1 MIRIVDQLV
10 ALSLDEDNAEE
21 MKLPL
26 VPATASVTIE
36 DTAETEG
43 VLRTISLAAVLSSPV
58 RILNHRLVLKVFY
71 CDGGKDVLGSEDL
84 PLRLDVKTSDRIRIS
99 AKYRTREY

>member
-43 VLRTISLAAVLSSPV
+43 VLRTISLAVIACEDIEPQA
-58 RILNHRLVLKVFY
+58 
-71 CDGGKDVLGSEDL
+71 GS
-84 PLRLDVKTSDRIRIS
+84 
-99 AKYRTREY
+99 

>member
-36 DTAETEG
+36 DTAELKG
-43 VLRTISLAAVLSSPV
+43 CSGPYPLRPCC
-58 RILNHRLVLKVFY
+58 HRL
-71 CDGGKDVLGSEDL
+71 
-84 PLRLDVKTSDRIRIS
+84 
-99 AKYRTREY
+99 